1 MRPDLTR
8 YEDPWTAEVY
18 DYEVG
23 ASWDERDVEFYLGLA
38 QQSAGPVLEL
48 ACGTGRVALPL
59 ARAGVEVTGL
69 DISPHMLAVAE
80 RKAAAEEPD
89 VRGRLRLVQG
99 DMSAFEL
106 GRRFGLI
113 IVPFRAFQA
122 LLEREQQRGC
132 LVCCARHLH
141 PDGRLAVNVFN
152 PLLSRL
158 ATKGEVEEEP
168 DEFPGPEGV
177 MVRWSAHT
185 SYDTAGQRLIS
196 RQRYQCAA
204 ADGQIRVREHVLELR
219 YIFRFEME
227 WMLEACG
234 FAVEDL
240 YGNFDRSAFAAD
252 SPEMIFV
259 ARKANQ

>member
-1 MRPDLTR
+1 
-8 YEDPWTAEVY
+8 
-18 DYEVG
+18 
-23 ASWDERDVEFYLGLA
+23 
-38 QQSAGPVLEL
+38 
-48 ACGTGRVALPL
+48 
-59 ARAGVEVTGL
+59 
-69 DISPHMLAVAE
+69 
-80 RKAAAEEPD
+80 
-89 VRGRLRLVQG
+89 
-99 DMSAFEL
+99 
-106 GRRFGLI
+106 
-113 IVPFRAFQA
+113 
-122 LLEREQQRGC
+122 
-132 LVCCARHLH
+132 
-141 PDGRLAVNVFN
+141 
-152 PLLSRL
+152 
-158 ATKGEVEEEP
+158 
-168 DEFPGPEGV
+168 